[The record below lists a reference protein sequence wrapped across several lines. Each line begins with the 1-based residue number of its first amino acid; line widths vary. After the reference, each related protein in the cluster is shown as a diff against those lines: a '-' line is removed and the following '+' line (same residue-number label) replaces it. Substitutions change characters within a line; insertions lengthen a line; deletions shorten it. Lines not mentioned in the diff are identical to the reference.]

1 MQFSLLASVR
11 AAVELPYI
19 AKGRKVIV
27 AHALHEGEAETRVT
41 GQESCAWKRA
51 GHGMGWENN
60 TSQEKAGQKRKGRC
74 Q

>member
-27 AHALHEGEAETRVT
+27 AHAFVRRRQGPE
-41 GQESCAWKRA
+41 
-51 GHGMGWENN
+51 
-60 TSQEKAGQKRKGRC
+60 
-74 Q
+74 